1 MIPVLSQLLSD
12 NESLLEYERLE
23 GSIAGVSME
32 SICRR
37 LIAKERL
44 LSPQKSDMYY
54 EGLYSMYLSNYR
66 SFSELIWKLPYD
78 LSNYYFT
85 RIGHQLYVKAERFD
99 QWMNLITQIPPLM
112 IVAASFLDE
121 FYMNMLQ
128 HPKDFYDFVNRSLSP
143 FKYTAQLRPYIP
155 DLNFLV
161 KEGCGLHDLHIH
173 LNGSTETD
181 VMWDYMLKHVQES
194 VKEYHEV
201 FSREAVRK
209 LSEQIIE
216 DFTPDT
222 LLKRLKDANELK
234 KRMIQRIAA
243 RGLQKSAETCSNF
256 ALPNLWGEL
265 SNTSSWGELIEELL
279 FYLFVLSQIRSEKD
293 DLLAKWFH
301 HYLLIKGL
309 VHRFAV
315 MQRTQSS
322 FPQFQILTDNPFRN
336 GVEKWYE
343 RRFLQ
348 LSSCGQSEYLSMIEG
363 RFSPKGSMEDN
374 LHLVTHILHGFQRAQ
389 KKCEML
395 KNAEL
400 SLVAHFIKKPEKK
413 SDKKFFIRHR
423 LLRKDLQKRAFAL
436 NKFKLNN
443 EKGKYI
449 VGIDAAANEM
459 DTGPEVFAPVFR
471 YLRKNGIKHC
481 TFHVGEDF
489 RHLVSGLRGI
499 WEAITFL
506 ELQPGDRLGHCTALG
521 ISPELWEERI
531 GDSCFVTQGEW
542 LDDLVFV
549 WDLMREYNL
558 LDLHNLSLRL
568 ESNIEELSY
577 KIYGESY
584 PPFLLSKVWKLRKYD
599 PLQYLEQE
607 SGEGFLWS
615 AEENE
620 TEKHK
625 IRKAFEQK
633 QIKEVLM
640 RYHASTEYPIQSR
653 QAYDKFIQIKT
664 CDLFSSK
671 ELESIQN
678 IILSK
683 MTKER
688 IAIEALPSSNLR
700 ISYYNQLEEYHLKR
714 WLHQSSADILLPAVV
729 LGTDDPG
736 IFMTNIYNEYARVYL
751 HLEECGFSTMDRMNI
766 LANLQRCSH
775 IYKFHRT

>member
-1 MIPVLSQLLSD
+1 
-12 NESLLEYERLE
+12 
-23 GSIAGVSME
+23 
-32 SICRR
+32 
-37 LIAKERL
+37 
-44 LSPQKSDMYY
+44 
-54 EGLYSMYLSNYR
+54 
-66 SFSELIWKLPYD
+66 
-78 LSNYYFT
+78 
-85 RIGHQLYVKAERFD
+85 
-99 QWMNLITQIPPLM
+99 
-112 IVAASFLDE
+112 
-121 FYMNMLQ
+121 ML
-128 HPKDFYDFVNRSLSP
+128 
-143 FKYTAQLRPYIP
+143 T
-155 DLNFLV
+155 
-161 KEGCGLHDLHIH
+161 
-173 LNGSTETD
+173 
-181 VMWDYMLKHVQES
+181 
-194 VKEYHEV
+194 
-201 FSREAVRK
+201 
-209 LSEQIIE
+209 
-216 DFTPDT
+216 
-222 LLKRLKDANELK
+222 
-234 KRMIQRIAA
+234 
-243 RGLQKSAETCSNF
+243 
-256 ALPNLWGEL
+256 
-265 SNTSSWGELIEELL
+265 
-279 FYLFVLSQIRSEKD
+279 
-293 DLLAKWFH
+293 
-301 HYLLIKGL
+301 
-309 VHRFAV
+309 
-315 MQRTQSS
+315 
-322 FPQFQILTDNPFRN
+322 
-336 GVEKWYE
+336 
-343 RRFLQ
+343 
-348 LSSCGQSEYLSMIEG
+348 
-363 RFSPKGSMEDN
+363 
-374 LHLVTHILHGFQRAQ
+374 
-389 KKCEML
+389 
-395 KNAEL
+395 
-400 SLVAHFIKKPEKK
+400 
-413 SDKKFFIRHR
+413 
-423 LLRKDLQKRAFAL
+423 
-436 NKFKLNN
+436 
-443 EKGKYI
+443 
-449 VGIDAAANEM
+449 
-459 DTGPEVFAPVFR
+459 
-471 YLRKNGIKHC
+471 
-481 TFHVGEDF
+481 
-489 RHLVSGLRGI
+489 
-499 WEAITFL
+499 
-506 ELQPGDRLGHCTALG
+506 
-521 ISPELWEERI
+521 ERI

-549 WDLMREYNL
+549 WDLMRKYNL

-653 QAYDKFIQIKT
+653 QAYDKLIQIKT